1 LHKDDTIRLVQDKS
15 CSPEARFVSLER
27 SVLLQMLEGVSGK
40 ARNRTRSPDSR
51 GLPGMPGFLSRNW
64 NGWAKTHQ

>member
-27 SVLLQMLEGVSGK
+27 SILLQMLEGVSGK
-40 ARNRTRSPDSR
+40 ARSRTRSPDSWA
-51 GLPGMPGFLSRNW
+51 LP
-64 NGWAKTHQ
+64 

>member
-27 SVLLQMLEGVSGK
+27 SILLQMLEGASGK

-51 GLPGMPGFLSRNW
+51 ALPGVPGSLFRTW
-64 NGWAKTHQ
+64 HEWAEALQ